1 MAFDVQPGD
10 ECVLTGDFSFE
21 GVQAFTRGDIVKIT
35 RISSDRL
42 EPGNKYV
49 AKSEV
54 LGRVFRLPG
63 VLLKRVSCPL
73 CRTRLDEVKPGVF
86 AEICDCGWSDPEGAN
101 AGSADSVRNIRG
113 NLEIDKTRRL
123 LQNGEGSDES
133 ERAGPA
139 IRPSGAPA
147 EKARLAY
154 VLTDIVVGGVTV
166 FKEGDYVKVESEIF
180 DPAMPDYKYVV
191 RSRQLDEELRLS
203 DRELRF

>member
-21 GVQAFTRGDIVKIT
+21 GVQAFKRGDIVKIT

-54 LGRVFRLPG
+54 LGRVVRLPG

-86 AEICDCGWSDPEGAN
+86 ADICDCGWSDPEGAR
-101 AGSADSVRNIRG
+101 AGSADSVRNIKG
-113 NLEIDKTRRL
+113 NLEIDRTRRL
-123 LQNGEGSDES
+123 LHGDGSDKS

-139 IRPSGAPA
+139 IRPATAPA
-147 EKARLAY
+147 EKVRLAY
-154 VLTDIVVGGVTV
+154 VLCDIFVAGVVA

-191 RSRQLDEELRLS
+191 RSRQLDQELRLS

>member
-10 ECVLTGDFSFE
+10 DCVLTGDFYSD
-21 GVQAFTRGDIVKIT
+21 GVMAFKRGDIVKIT

-73 CRTRLDEVKPGVF
+73 CRSRLEEVKPGIF
-86 AEICDCGWSDPEGAN
+86 ADKCDCGWSDPEGAR
-101 AGSADSVRNIRG
+101 AGTPDSVRGIKG
-113 NLEIDKTRRL
+113 HLEIDRTRRL
-123 LQNGEGSDES
+123 LHGEGDEF
-133 ERAGPA
+133 ERTGPA
-139 IRPSGAPA
+139 VRPAAAPT

-154 VLTDIVVGGVTV
+154 VLCDVLVAGVVA
-166 FKEGDYVKVESEIF
+166 FKEGDYVKIESEIF

-191 RSRQLDEELRLS
+191 RSKQLDEELRLS